1 MIPIIVR
8 KVELPNVVKRMVAFI
23 IWKYQKVTSAPYNN
37 SGSKMIARHFCQS
50 NAHPSL
56 FLNSKINCGV
66 RNKTPTNTGKV
77 K

>member
-8 KVELPNVVKRMVAFI
+8 KVELPNVVKRMDAFI
-23 IWKYQKVTSAPYNN
+23 MGKYQKVTSAPYNN
-37 SGSKMIARHFCQS
+37 SGRKMIASHFCQS
-50 NAHPSL
+50 NVHPSL